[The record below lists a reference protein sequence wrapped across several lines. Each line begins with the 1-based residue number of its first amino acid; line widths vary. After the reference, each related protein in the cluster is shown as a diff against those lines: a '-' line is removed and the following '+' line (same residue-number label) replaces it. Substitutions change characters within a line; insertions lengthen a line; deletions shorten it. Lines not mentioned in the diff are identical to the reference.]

1 MLVMNDTI
9 KQNVQWFPG
18 HMAKTRRKIKESL
31 PLVDAVVE
39 ILDARIPRSSQNPEI
54 AEIIGEKPHIAILN
68 KCDIADDAAT
78 KKWLEYFRQNGIYAL
93 ALDCKTGKGLNRFVP
108 LVNEVLKD
116 KIQSNID
123 KGMAGRQ
130 IRLMVVGIPNTGKS
144 SFINKMAGK
153 KRAEVADKAG
163 VTRHNQ
169 WLWPKFE
176 DPEVG
181 DKLAFVGSV
190 KDQVVDIETLAV
202 RFLRV
207 MRDFYPERLTE
218 RYKIENFEELEPYEI
233 LELIG
238 KKRGMIMRGGVVDTE
253 RASVMLLDE
262 YRGGKLGKIT
272 LDGIY

>member
-18 HMAKTRRKIKESL
+18 HMSKTRRKIKESL

-163 VTRHNQ
+163 VTTH
-169 WLWPKFE
+169 
-176 DPEVG
+176 
-181 DKLAFVGSV
+181 
-190 KDQVVDIETLAV
+190 I
-202 RFLRV
+202 
-207 MRDFYPERLTE
+207 
-218 RYKIENFEELEPYEI
+218 
-233 LELIG
+233 
-238 KKRGMIMRGGVVDTE
+238 
-253 RASVMLLDE
+253 
-262 YRGGKLGKIT
+262 
-272 LDGIY
+272 